1 MIWSLSISKD
11 LIAYLDEF
19 GHQGPYIRHD
29 HPKLNTYP
37 CFGYAGFVL
46 PADNVRR
53 MGGYFKYIKE
63 QLLAWEIE
71 RSEIPSDQWEKKGSA
86 LLTTAN
92 IVRYSDEIL
101 PALQRI
107 FRKLGNLGGQIF
119 FYGQQKPLGPVSKT
133 KETSQDRENHCL
145 IQAINRLGTL
155 ASDRDERLM
164 VIMDATDTDNRTR
177 AVATLGAT
185 IYSRHNKENR
195 SIVEVPLQTES
206 HLYSTVQLADWTCA
220 ILGRL
225 TDYHFAEQSEF
236 SWAVDLGRDIFRNAK
251 PTSNSI
257 IWSNAASRDSRC
269 FPGQLINATRFREI
283 EQRRESQRNRRE
295 LKNKGMFHQLIEA
308 GTPEFREKLEQ
319 IRSETTNNKK

>member
-1 MIWSLSISKD
+1 M

-29 HPKLNTYP
+29 HRKFNTHP
-37 CFGYAGFVL
+37 CFGYAGYVL

-53 MGGYFKYIKE
+53 MGGYFKYVKE
-63 QLLAWEIE
+63 KLLAWEIE
-71 RSEIPSDQWEKKGSA
+71 RSDTPPDQWEKKGSA

-92 IVRYSDEIL
+92 IDQYSDEIL

-107 FRKLGNLGGQIF
+107 YRKLGSFDGQIF
-119 FYGQQKPLGPVSKT
+119 FYGQQKPLGPVSET

-164 VIMDATDTDNRTR
+164 VIMDATDTDNRAR

-195 SIVEVPLQTES
+195 SIIEVPLQTES
-206 HLYSTVQLADWTCA
+206 HLYSTVQMADWTCA

-236 SWAVDLGRDIFRNAK
+236 SWAVDLGRDIFRKSK

-257 IWSNAASRDSRC
+257 IWSNAETKDSKC
-269 FPGQLINATRFREI
+269 FPEQLVNATRFWEI
-283 EQRRESQRNRRE
+283 EQRRESQRERKR
-295 LKNKGMFHQLIEA
+295 LKNEGMIQRLISA
-308 GTPEFREKLEQ
+308 GTPELHAKLEQ
-319 IRSETTNNKK
+319 IRNGTTN